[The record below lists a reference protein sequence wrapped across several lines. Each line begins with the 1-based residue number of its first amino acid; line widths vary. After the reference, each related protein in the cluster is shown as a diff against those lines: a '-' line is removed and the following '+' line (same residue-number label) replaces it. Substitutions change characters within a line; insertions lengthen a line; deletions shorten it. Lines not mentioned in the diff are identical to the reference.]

1 MFLAINSNLNMDT
14 IKVPVLPGV
23 LFYQMYGIVVCF
35 IRAAVMNDLV
45 VEFNV
50 MTICLISS

>member
-1 MFLAINSNLNMDT
+1 MFLAITSNLNMDT
-14 IKVPVLPGV
+14 KVPVLLGV

-50 MTICLISS
+50 MTICPISS